1 MCILFFQELHDSHK
15 ATESMEAVT
24 DMEGMDDMVMSTE
37 DMDMIATVMNHTV
50 IISRILSHEV
60 QYQKTCT

>member
-1 MCILFFQELHDSHK
+1 
-15 ATESMEAVT
+15 MEAVT